1 MVLDEEEG
9 EVDVLLGVVIVEG
22 LVVKFLCVEGVVI
35 GAGAIMV
42 WPVVLDG
49 LMAINTGLGLSNT
62 SLIMVDAPLA
72 DLDAGGLMELRLG
85 SKTSMLTW

>member
-1 MVLDEEEG
+1 
-9 EVDVLLGVVIVEG
+9 
-22 LVVKFLCVEGVVI
+22 
-35 GAGAIMV
+35 V

-72 DLDAGGLMELRLG
+72 GLDAGGLMELRLG
-85 SKTSMLTW
+85 SKTSMSMWRLLLSSSVQGELNWPPPLVAFAAGGGIAFSCFCILDH